1 MIAYEEIFD
10 NLSDNA
16 PKEQDVLKIVKED
29 ILKILCESMHASA
42 LTKLSLLSRLIC
54 VRQFLVLVRKIQFYK

>member
-16 PKEQDVLKIVKED
+16 PKEQDVLRIVKED
-29 ILKILCESMHASA
+29 ILKILCESMHARIER
-42 LTKLSLLSRLIC
+42 K
-54 VRQFLVLVRKIQFYK
+54 VLNSNFVPF